1 MKSTMKRTLGLFAAA
16 LLTMSLALS
25 VYASGHD
32 LTFTDKGN
40 RMHVKDKTVHVQ
52 TYYPYEYHV
61 LDVLEDALVVANPEW
76 DDCGFAVCRR
86 ITNEY
91 LDYTGSD
98 DDFVLDYAEEY
109 LEYDFQQLYGGQWPD
124 TSWEV
129 VDESNA
135 SNRIA
140 TMRGYIWNDEMDA
153 YMWTVIY
160 WDTSYN
166 NAMAKTFF
174 VPEYNGYTQNL
185 SYPVYIVWY
194 TTGSGEDQR
203 EWMVYTV
210 DTDDYTYLYAFG
222 TIADEAD
229 DMQDVFYN
237 ICDHLE
243 LVD

>member
-1 MKSTMKRTLGLFAAA
+1 MKRTLGFFAAA
-16 LLTMSLALS
+16 LLTMTLALS
-25 VYASGHD
+25 AYASGHD

-52 TYYPYEYHV
+52 TYYPYEYYV
-61 LDVLEDALVVANPEW
+61 LDVLDDALVVANPEW

-129 VDESNA
+129 VDESSA
-135 SNRIA
+135 TNRVA

-166 NAMAKTFF
+166 NVMAKTFF
-174 VPEYNGYTQNL
+174 VPEYNGY
-185 SYPVYIVWY
+185 
-194 TTGSGEDQR
+194 DK
-203 EWMVYTV
+203 
-210 DTDDYTYLYAFG
+210 
-222 TIADEAD
+222 ADK
-229 DMQDVFYN
+229 MGKK
-237 ICDHLE
+237 
-243 LVD
+243 

>member
-1 MKSTMKRTLGLFAAA
+1 M
-16 LLTMSLALS
+16 
-25 VYASGHD
+25 
-32 LTFTDKGN
+32 
-40 RMHVKDKTVHVQ
+40 
-52 TYYPYEYHV
+52 

-166 NAMAKTFF
+166 NAMAKTCFG
-174 VPEYNGYTQNL
+174 PEYNGYDKGDKPL
-185 SYPVYIVWY
+185 RLRLHCRCRAGRPGRHPASKLH
-194 TTGSGEDQR
+194 GGLHHRDACDRSSGLFDP
-203 EWMVYTV
+203 
-210 DTDDYTYLYAFG
+210 
-222 TIADEAD
+222 ADPCHAKFSD
-229 DMQDVFYN
+229 PRTAGGWFYGRTAQGLWPAAGAQAVA
-237 ICDHLE
+237 HE
-243 LVD
+243 R